1 MEPVTLRSARLELSL
16 PRAGDVDAVY
26 AACQDPAIQRY
37 TRVPSPYTRADAE
50 KFIDA
55 VAEQWAGDQHR
66 TWVIRDGATLVGTIG
81 FYRLDGQGNGEIG
94 YWVAPDQRGGG
105 RLREAANAVIEWGFS
120 SEGAGLARIEWRAV
134 VGNEASARVARAL
147 GFRFEGT
154 LRQAL
159 VSASGRDDGWIASLL
174 STDDRMP
181 QPWPVLDV

>member
-1 MEPVTLRSARLELSL
+1 M
-16 PRAGDVDAVY
+16 PRPGPRHPSFVSG
-26 AACQDPAIQRY
+26 
-37 TRVPSPYTRADAE
+37 TRVSGTRRRYGRFRAPPASPRLCPTQDRCSPRLIRGAS
-50 KFIDA
+50 
-55 VAEQWAGDQHR
+55 WAGELHR

-105 RLREAANAVIEWGFS
+105 RLREAANAVIDWAFS
-120 SEGAGLARIEWRAV
+120 SEGAALTRIEWRAV

-159 VSASGRDDGWIASLL
+159 VSAKHRDDGWIAALL
-174 STDDRMP
+174 KTDERMP
-181 QPWPVLDV
+181 QPWPVLED